1 MSEETEI
8 KTFYHCAM
16 RGGTQLGL
24 LWIALYA
31 SFMASFVTPVFS
43 LFFLALNILSP
54 FYAAYIANGFR
65 RRECNNTLSYSK
77 AFTFVAIMYMCAS
90 LLAAVAHFLYFQFM
104 DNGFII
110 QLLLETSDI
119 LKENG
124 AQFGEFVTEFNK
136 SVEQL
141 ISLGTKGIVFNILSS
156 NIMNGILLS
165 AIIAI
170 FVKRNP
176 QQ

>member
-54 FYAAYIANGFR
+54 FYAAYIAKGFR

-90 LLAAVAHFLYFQFM
+90 LYFQFI

-124 AQFGEFVTEFNK
+124 AQFGEFATEFNK